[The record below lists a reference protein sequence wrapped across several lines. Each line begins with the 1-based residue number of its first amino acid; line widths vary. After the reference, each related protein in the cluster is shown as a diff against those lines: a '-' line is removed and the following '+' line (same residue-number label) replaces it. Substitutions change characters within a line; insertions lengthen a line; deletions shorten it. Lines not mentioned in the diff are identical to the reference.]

1 MGIPQPI
8 PAALNNVLSSCG
20 PLPAKPLCSELRY
33 ADCHTVCLKLVMF
46 LTKIHLEIF
55 SVYRHPMRVIITTSI
70 PEELAESSGQSTKLY
85 GVSICEC
92 DTHGCNHPM
101 KNTKN
106 SENPTVSPG
115 FLLVTI
121 KSNEKF
127 L

>member
-1 MGIPQPI
+1 M
-8 PAALNNVLSSCG
+8 
-20 PLPAKPLCSELRY
+20 K
-33 ADCHTVCLKLVMF
+33 
-46 LTKIHLEIF
+46 
-55 SVYRHPMRVIITTSI
+55 VIITTSI

-85 GVSICEC
+85 GVSICKC

-101 KNTKN
+101 KRTKN
-106 SENPTVSPG
+106 RENPTVSPG